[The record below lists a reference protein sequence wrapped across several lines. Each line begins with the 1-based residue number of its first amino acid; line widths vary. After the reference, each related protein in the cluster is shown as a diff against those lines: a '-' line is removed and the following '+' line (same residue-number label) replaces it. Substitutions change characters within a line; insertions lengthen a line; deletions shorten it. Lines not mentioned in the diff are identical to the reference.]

1 MQTSKDKEKIDQLL
15 GLLDPQER
23 ERLQA
28 EQRRQEEYEAR
39 QEAKKEQ
46 TLKSGNA
53 KLYNFMQ
60 GLWEKGLSQEQFA
73 IEVDRYFQFH
83 SLRKAN
89 VQRQLEEQLNAEI
102 EKSERINS
110 QIEQMEQHQTRQSS
124 ELYQLFV
131 EHISKMKEDMRQRR
145 TLTQLK
151 NIKSIKIRTEQIE
164 IPDINSIT
172 ISQFKPQE
180 KKRLLENFFRD
191 DRVALLVKRLLAS
204 QEPNLNP

>member
-1 MQTSKDKEKIDQLL
+1 MTRARIVSTQVKSQLATATSEYESLYKQAQLFIQTSKDKDKISQLL

-28 EQRRQEEYEAR
+28 EQRRQEDYEAR

-46 TLKSGNA
+46 ALKSGNA

-60 GLWEKGLSQEQFA
+60 GLWERGLTREQFA
-73 IEVDRYFQFH
+73 AEVDRYFQLH

-102 EKSERINS
+102 EKSERISS
-110 QIEQMEQHQTRQSS
+110 QIEQMDQHQTRQHS

-131 EHISKMKEDMRQRR
+131 EHIGKMKEDMRQRR

-172 ISQFKPQE
+172 IS
-180 KKRLLENFFRD
+180 
-191 DRVALLVKRLLAS
+191 
-204 QEPNLNP
+204 

>member
-1 MQTSKDKEKIDQLL
+1 
-15 GLLDPQER
+15 
-23 ERLQA
+23 LQA
-28 EQRRQEEYEAR
+28 EQRRQEEHEAR

-46 TLKSGNA
+46 ALKSGNA

-60 GLWEKGLSQEQFA
+60 GLWEKGLPREQFA
-73 IEVDRYFQFH
+73 TEVDRYFQLH

-102 EKSERINS
+102 EKSERITS

-145 TLTQLK
+145 ILTQLK

-172 ISQFKPQE
+172 IS
-180 KKRLLENFFRD
+180 
-191 DRVALLVKRLLAS
+191 
-204 QEPNLNP
+204 